1 MNSPSPPGAR
11 DLRNLPRPLLYL
23 GGLVVFGA
31 VIIAAIGF
39 AGSYTAVRDLAE
51 RKGFG
56 SFARAFPV
64 GIDAGIVV
72 LLALDLLLT
81 WLRIPYP
88 LLRQTAW
95 FLTAATIAFNG
106 AAAWPDL
113 LGVGMHAV
121 MPVLFVV
128 TVEAARHA
136 VGRLADITADKHME
150 GVRLVRWLLS
160 PVPTFKLWRRMKL
173 WELRSY
179 ERAVGM
185 EQDRLI
191 YQARLEAR
199 YGRRWRRKA
208 PVELLMP
215 LRLAKLGVPLQLE
228 GDAIPSP
235 DPMANTGLAADPDPD
250 QIPALE
256 PAPADPDP
264 DLIGGPTND
273 PDQAPDFPLVG
284 GPLPTPTYPDPDL
297 TGEADQAPDLTP
309 TKAPDFA
316 LVGAPTNTPTYTVTS
331 SGYPD
336 PDVIGGPLPTPT
348 STPDLTPTNAPDFAF
363 VGAPTPTPTNTPI
376 NPDPDEIGAPALTP
390 TPVVVPAAQSPTKR
404 RQITA
409 PVPPTKPT
417 PPPKSG
423 SRRTRAELLD
433 LVKQLDPDRQT
444 LSPNRV
450 SGELGVS
457 WKTARALLEEL
468 GRLPDPEPAPG
479 E

>member
-284 GPLPTPTYPDPDL
+284 GPLPTPTYPDPDQ
-297 TGEADQAPDLTP
+297 TGEADQA
-309 TKAPDFA
+309 
-316 LVGAPTNTPTYTVTS
+316 
-331 SGYPD
+331 
-336 PDVIGGPLPTPT
+336 
-348 STPDLTPTNAPDFAF
+348 PDLTPTNAPDFAF